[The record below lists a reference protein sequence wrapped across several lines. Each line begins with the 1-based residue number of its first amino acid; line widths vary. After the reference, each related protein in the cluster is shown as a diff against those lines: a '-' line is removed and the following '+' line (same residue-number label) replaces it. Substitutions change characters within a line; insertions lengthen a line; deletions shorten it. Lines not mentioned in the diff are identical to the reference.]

1 MAVVQREF
9 SQPMKYFLTEA
20 AERVANGVRPFLEAN
35 LEAIKADPAHGLV
48 LDAPAGAESKK
59 VGCEA
64 GDAALIRNYVFLKTF
79 VAASI
84 APDMGIP
91 NLGDFKDWSYQEGA
105 KLRQLL
111 ANLQRVTRRTVHA
124 KSRKTQILKKLFA
137 IKMGWLS
144 EEDSIAEDASEAE
157 NDEEE
162 PEDMALE
169 DGSAEERDEGENS
182 GSDDIRPRNLEADL
196 ETSMHRLLSS
206 QSLSRDG
213 QPLDVPRPM
222 EELLEDLEEF
232 AGPEDVPH
240 PSEILGE
247 EELAELELEESVGR
261 DDVKDP
267 LELLL
272 DAEMKQA
279 ELGAAPPDFAEGEQ
293 DDDIDGSA
301 AEDEVPQPLVTC
313 AAELPA
319 ELRELL
325 EDAGTATRDERK
337 DDQERVTPPAAS
349 DRRVPSSAS
358 DPKWKKPCP
367 ARVGKGKGAEDG
379 ESKKPAGMGRGG
391 NPNKGSRKAKGKGKG
406 RKGALPSSSDENG
419 QARKGAL
426 PSSSDEKGQGREG
439 ALPSSSD
446 VKGKGREGA
455 LPSSGDVKGKGRDG
469 ALPSSNDVSGN
480 GSPAADVESA
490 KGRGREGALPSDVN
504 AAGNGSPVADVQNEV
519 ANGMGNGSPDAAQNA
534 KGRGREGALP
544 NDGAPDDAV
553 QNGKGRGREG
563 ALPNDGAPDDAAVQN
578 GKGRG
583 RGRALPNDAGNG
595 RGQNAKGRGRQALL
609 DEAAIRRQQLSDQ
622 NLQRIRDLAPK
633 HPELQPQVSVDKK
646 HGSTV
651 SWTKHRG
658 ISRAWLLATFLAGWY
673 GDVDPIEE
681 SDDDNDDDDA
691 SWLYGVHAA
700 DFVAQR
706 LTYDRDRYSDQDMET
721 TGAKDLAS
729 SAAYPQGFGD
739 KVSSMQPSAMNLH
752 RLLAEDAPASLKG
765 SELNVQKEL
774 ASALQAGKLPRPS
787 TPRAV
792 QAKAKSTLVAAS
804 MNATPISHDPASAP
818 ASGQVAFV
826 ARKHHVGR
834 MDTRSTVPLDS
845 QGSPAPPDLVLADML
860 ELSKDRLGAAI
871 FLDALQLSP
880 GATAFKE
887 WLLSDFIEGPEHIL
901 DVSDAERFETLARV
915 YEITKQLVTE
925 AQAKAQSNV
934 QFVTVGHDRVMRSA
948 EQAVAKVTKQAAGK
962 HDEASKQRVR
972 VAEAWLQKEMASLE
986 NKKQEHASA
995 ATRCATFAAAKIHCF
1010 INHLREA
1017 NLLSSSF
1024 VALMETWHE
1033 LDACHTTASKLK
1045 QVDKQLWDT
1054 QVEADTLKDNEDM
1067 DAFGF
1072 ADEEADPA
1080 PEQTPGS
1087 PEPLASQIFV
1097 DGDGAQEELILAV
1110 HPAADGHQHGHGAD
1124 LEHQQCP
1131 GQQQSADQGADL
1143 GHQQSAP
1150 ETLGHPATAQG
1161 ADLGHQQSAPEM
1173 AGHPNGEGADLGH
1186 PQLAPEEADLGHT
1199 QSAPEA
1205 GHPNGQGAD
1214 LGHPQSAFQE
1224 ADLGH
1229 TQSVTEATGHPDGQG
1244 ADLGHRQSAPEEAD
1258 LGHPQS
1264 APEAAGHPD
1273 GQQADLGHQ
1282 QSACEEADLGRPQS
1296 APEAAGHP
1304 DGQQADLGQQQ
1315 SAPEARHQQS
1325 VSQEADLGHQQQ
1337 QLAPEIGESQQCE
1350 QAVND
1355 MVAEQA
1361 VGTYIHDSSV
1371 LLYS

>member
-1 MAVVQREF
+1 
-9 SQPMKYFLTEA
+9 
-20 AERVANGVRPFLEAN
+20 
-35 LEAIKADPAHGLV
+35 
-48 LDAPAGAESKK
+48 
-59 VGCEA
+59 
-64 GDAALIRNYVFLKTF
+64 
-79 VAASI
+79 
-84 APDMGIP
+84 
-91 NLGDFKDWSYQEGA
+91 
-105 KLRQLL
+105 
-111 ANLQRVTRRTVHA
+111 
-124 KSRKTQILKKLFA
+124 
-137 IKMGWLS
+137 
-144 EEDSIAEDASEAE
+144 
-157 NDEEE
+157 
-162 PEDMALE
+162 
-169 DGSAEERDEGENS
+169 
-182 GSDDIRPRNLEADL
+182 
-196 ETSMHRLLSS
+196 
-206 QSLSRDG
+206 
-213 QPLDVPRPM
+213 
-222 EELLEDLEEF
+222 
-232 AGPEDVPH
+232 
-240 PSEILGE
+240 
-247 EELAELELEESVGR
+247 
-261 DDVKDP
+261 
-267 LELLL
+267 
-272 DAEMKQA
+272 
-279 ELGAAPPDFAEGEQ
+279 
-293 DDDIDGSA
+293 
-301 AEDEVPQPLVTC
+301 
-313 AAELPA
+313 
-319 ELRELL
+319 
-325 EDAGTATRDERK
+325 
-337 DDQERVTPPAAS
+337 
-349 DRRVPSSAS
+349 
-358 DPKWKKPCP
+358 
-367 ARVGKGKGAEDG
+367 
-379 ESKKPAGMGRGG
+379 
-391 NPNKGSRKAKGKGKG
+391 
-406 RKGALPSSSDENG
+406 
-419 QARKGAL
+419 
-426 PSSSDEKGQGREG
+426 
-439 ALPSSSD
+439 
-446 VKGKGREGA
+446 
-455 LPSSGDVKGKGRDG
+455 
-469 ALPSSNDVSGN
+469 
-480 GSPAADVESA
+480 
-490 KGRGREGALPSDVN
+490 
-504 AAGNGSPVADVQNEV
+504 
-519 ANGMGNGSPDAAQNA
+519 
-534 KGRGREGALP
+534 
-544 NDGAPDDAV
+544 
-553 QNGKGRGREG
+553 
-563 ALPNDGAPDDAAVQN
+563 
-578 GKGRG
+578 
-583 RGRALPNDAGNG
+583 
-595 RGQNAKGRGRQALL
+595 
-609 DEAAIRRQQLSDQ
+609 
-622 NLQRIRDLAPK
+622 
-633 HPELQPQVSVDKK
+633 
-646 HGSTV
+646 
-651 SWTKHRG
+651 
-658 ISRAWLLATFLAGWY
+658 
-673 GDVDPIEE
+673 
-681 SDDDNDDDDA
+681 
-691 SWLYGVHAA
+691 
-700 DFVAQR
+700 
-706 LTYDRDRYSDQDMET
+706 
-721 TGAKDLAS
+721 
-729 SAAYPQGFGD
+729 
-739 KVSSMQPSAMNLH
+739 
-752 RLLAEDAPASLKG
+752 
-765 SELNVQKEL
+765 
-774 ASALQAGKLPRPS
+774 
-787 TPRAV
+787 
-792 QAKAKSTLVAAS
+792 
-804 MNATPISHDPASAP
+804 
-818 ASGQVAFV
+818 
-826 ARKHHVGR
+826 

-1229 TQSVTEATGHPDGQG
+1229 PQSVTEAAGHPNGQGADLGHQQSAFQEADLGHTQSVTEATGHPDGQG

-1361 VGTYIHDSSV
+1361 HIIDIDEIADDELVTQLEAMLKIELPDHADVAKQTVVAPPKMESLASPQKARREIEWTGVEEELLKRPSLPKTQAPQQQLQVTRAEEGDEEDEESKAADRASDDLPPAIREKAQLAQKTRKYGELLDLFIELGEDWSSCSLQQNSVTADRRLVTGGQKYKRYKDIVAEEGEQHAIALRDRKKDLQSSNGDLHPGVPHWYSHPDWPTSPDMELFLCWDESKVASSNDTSTTTQQNISMELDGSLAKDLRLAAPTLVVDPTGAGRKLRPAHSHESLDDVNPKGKGKGRTKDNKPKENPNGKKPTKPNFAAKAHVKVKNGRTTLTESKYWLRKMDEEKAQEDITKRKVSKQLADGYTSQIELYQGPVQAATDALDMKLIEGAKDEASLQPLMAHLDKAMEEFATAMRPIRSILMLALVVVPYAIGYDISYTLAQRVAHAAVEIAASFNYCVLGLAPLHVDPNDITPEAVEQTNPEDLLAGDAVVQFPKGYFCEVRADWKFMKDHWPVPPGTLAKEKLNVRLARAHEEFMARVVTGWLADLVIR
-1371 LLYS
+1371 LYAEREDCKHVAFKEMVKYWLNQFFQRMEEYGRFLGPAEKDCMGMAYANLASMAAQQSQRLWPLRPKLHAPCSNMLKTP